1 MCYSLLDASRAS
13 LEHGVTLSQE
23 VALSEQEQ
31 SQEESTS
38 TPQNEEEQAPEPRL
52 KIWVDADGCPR
63 PVKEIV
69 FRAAARLELETVLV
83 ANRPLAT
90 PKSMYVSSIVV
101 SSGLDVA
108 DDWIAERVDVRDV
121 VITADIP
128 LAARIVERG
137 ATGISP
143 HGEVYTEA
151 NVRERLSVRDF
162 MHELREQG
170 VQTGGPPPFGPRDKQ
185 NFANALDRILT
196 KRVPKT

>member
-1 MCYSLLDASRAS
+1 MSENEEQVEGAD
-13 LEHGVTLSQE
+13 V
-23 VALSEQEQ
+23 EQEQ
-31 SQEESTS
+31 EE
-38 TPQNEEEQAPEPRL
+38 PLP

-63 PVKEIV
+63 ACKEII

-90 PKSMYVSSIVV
+90 PKSVYVSSIVV
-101 SSGLDVA
+101 SSGMDVA
-108 DDWIAERVDVRDV
+108 DDWIAERVDERDI

-143 HGEVYTEA
+143 HGQVYTEE

-196 KRVPKT
+196 RRAPR

>member
-1 MCYSLLDASRAS
+1 M
-13 LEHGVTLSQE
+13 
-23 VALSEQEQ
+23 SEQEE
-31 SQEESTS
+31 SQQEPTS
-38 TPQNEEEQAPEPRL
+38 TAENGEASEPEPKL

-69 FRAAARLELETVLV
+69 YRAAARLELETVLV

-101 SSGLDVA
+101 SSGMDVA

-143 HGEVYTEA
+143 HGEVYSEA

-162 MHELREQG
+162 MHELREMG
-170 VQTGGPPPFGPRDKQ
+170 VQTGGPPPFSNRDKQ

-196 KRVPKT
+196 RRVQKP